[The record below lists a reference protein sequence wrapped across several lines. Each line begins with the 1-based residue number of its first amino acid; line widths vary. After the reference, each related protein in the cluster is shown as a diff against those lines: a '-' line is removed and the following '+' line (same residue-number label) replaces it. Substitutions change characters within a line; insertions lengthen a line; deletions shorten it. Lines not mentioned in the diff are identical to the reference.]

1 MSKTDKIN
9 QILRFCFLSL
19 FFFTPLLL
27 WPQTSEVFEF
37 NKMLFVYLLTII
49 ISTLWL
55 FKSIFEKKFVL
66 KRTPLDIPLLL
77 FFLSQLLS
85 TILSINPYTSVWG
98 YYSRFHGGL
107 ASTISYILLFYAFVS
122 NIKLDKESL
131 LDFYHTILGSAL
143 LISLYGTLEHFGIDK
158 NLWVQDVQSRVFSTL
173 GQPNWLS
180 AYLVA
185 LLPLPLFLRHTTKEK
200 HFSHIYTVT
209 GFLFFITILF
219 TKSQSGIGTTFII
232 IFLYFVIRLFQ
243 SKGVKNFFK
252 AHSISLFL
260 LLILLSTLII
270 GTPWTPNPSQ
280 ISHRL
285 DLGGPLWPEAE
296 PYFNRLSLTTQTKP
310 LEMEKLPQTTQDTI
324 NKRSQGIRVG
334 GSNSF
339 DIRRVVWQGAVNLG
353 LKNPLF
359 GTGVETFG
367 YSYFTIRPATHNLLS
382 EWEFLYNKAHNEYL
396 NFFANSGFI
405 GLITYL
411 TLIISTLISFFKSIK
426 KSKQPLLVW
435 PLLLG
440 YISLLITNFFGF
452 SVVIIAVFF
461 FLFPALI
468 FSFSPSSNKEITLN
482 IPPLLSDLLLVF
494 PLLSLYLLFSLF
506 NTFKADIAYNQ
517 GKSYSQA
524 FNLEPALIQLEK
536 ATKLQPKQPLFLS
549 QLAETEA
556 KAVASLQ
563 AQIET
568 LPATASTQL
577 TNQAQSMIDSY
588 TQKAL
593 DHTTQALNLNPHHTN
608 LYKSQAKTYLYLA
621 TSKPEYTLQALNT
634 LLELTAISPTDPKIL
649 YNIGIIYEQLGNT
662 DKALQAYQ
670 KSLELKPDYQA
681 VQDKFGKI

>member
-1 MSKTDKIN
+1 
-9 QILRFCFLSL
+9 
-19 FFFTPLLL
+19 
-27 WPQTSEVFEF
+27 
-37 NKMLFVYLLTII
+37 
-49 ISTLWL
+49 
-55 FKSIFEKKFVL
+55 
-66 KRTPLDIPLLL
+66 
-77 FFLSQLLS
+77 
-85 TILSINPYTSVWG
+85 
-98 YYSRFHGGL
+98 
-107 ASTISYILLFYAFVS
+107 
-122 NIKLDKESL
+122 
-131 LDFYHTILGSAL
+131 
-143 LISLYGTLEHFGIDK
+143 
-158 NLWVQDVQSRVFSTL
+158 
-173 GQPNWLS
+173 
-180 AYLVA
+180 
-185 LLPLPLFLRHTTKEK
+185 
-200 HFSHIYTVT
+200 
-209 GFLFFITILF
+209 
-219 TKSQSGIGTTFII
+219 
-232 IFLYFVIRLFQ
+232 
-243 SKGVKNFFK
+243 
-252 AHSISLFL
+252 
-260 LLILLSTLII
+260 
-270 GTPWTPNPSQ
+270 
-280 ISHRL
+280 
-285 DLGGPLWPEAE
+285 
-296 PYFNRLSLTTQTKP
+296 
-310 LEMEKLPQTTQDTI
+310 MERLPQETQDTI

-339 DIRRVVWQGAVNLG
+339 DIRRVVWQGAINLG
-353 LKNPLF
+353 LRNPLF

-411 TLIISTLISFFKSIK
+411 TLIISTLTFLFKSIK

-435 PLLLG
+435 PLILG

-452 SVVIIAVFF
+452 SVVIVAIFF

-468 FSFSPSSNKEITLN
+468 LSFSPSSKKEITIN
-482 IPPLLSDLLLVF
+482 IPPLLSDLLLIS
-494 PLLSLYLLFSLF
+494 PLISLYLLFSLF
-506 NTFKADIAYNQ
+506 NIFRADIAYNQ

-536 ATKLQPKQPLFLS
+536 AIKLQPKQPLFIS
-549 QLAETEA
+549 KLAETEA

-563 AQIET
+563 AQLET

-588 TQKAL
+588 TQKAI
-593 DHTTQALNLNPHHTN
+593 DHTTQALSLNPHHTN

-649 YNIGIIYEQLGNT
+649 YNIGIIYEQLGDM